1 MSDRFSPDPLSTDVT
16 YLKGIGPKLANSLYK
31 LGLHT
36 VRDVLYYEP
45 RRYEDRRNLPK
56 IGNLT
61 PGAAVTVRGRVIS
74 YADRPARGGKVI
86 VKVMIG
92 DDTGLLDLTFFN
104 QPWLKKSLGDY
115 KGELVAFGVVKM
127 GYDSLEMASPEWE
140 KIEEED
146 EADEFARLVP
156 VYGLKES
163 VPQWLVRTA
172 AKSAVEYF
180 ASQVKDPF
188 PDDFRRV
195 QKVQRLPWALRQI
208 HFPESEEFRN
218 KAHQRLAYDEFL
230 GLQLKLTQ
238 QRAELGHEAGIAF
251 PVLDRLGELRA
262 ELSQML
268 PFKLTNAQDRVVGEV
283 WSDLAKPSPMNRL
296 VQGDVGSG
304 KTAVAAAAMLAVVRA
319 GYQAAL
325 MAPTEILAE
334 QHATNLHRLLTPI
347 GIPVELLVG
356 KLHGALK
363 KATKARL
370 ARGVP
375 GVVIGTHALITEDTE
390 IPKLGLVVID
400 EQHRFGVLQRKA
412 LRDKAAVFPDVLV
425 MTATPIPRTL
435 AMAVYGDLDISVI
448 DELPPGRTPIRTF
461 WKPRPERDAVYRG
474 ARKFI
479 EEGRQIYVV
488 CPMIGDNEKVNAQA
502 AEEVFQRLSTGIY
515 ADYTVELLH
524 GQMKP
529 ADKEMVMERF
539 RMGTTQVL
547 VSTTVI
553 EVGVDVP
560 NASVMIIE
568 DADRF
573 GLAQLHQL
581 RGRVGRGAHQ
591 SHCVLVADPTSEDG
605 RKRMEIMV
613 ETTDGFRIADEDLKL
628 RGPGAVAGT
637 AQSGH
642 VDFRFADL
650 ATDSLLLAQAQIAA
664 REIIAQ
670 DPLLES
676 DRWRPLRSLMAG
688 SKIET
693 EIAKVA

>member
-1 MSDRFSPDPLSTDVT
+1 MSDRYSPDPLATDVT
-16 YLKGIGPKLANSLYK
+16 YLKGIGPKLAASLYK

-56 IGNLT
+56 IGDVT
-61 PGAAVTVRGRVIS
+61 PGSPVTVRGRVIS
-74 YADRPARGGKVI
+74 FADRPVRGGKVLI
-86 VKVMIG
+86 KVMIG
-92 DDTGLLDLTFFN
+92 DETGFLDLTFFN

-115 KGELVAFGVVKM
+115 KGEVVAFGVVKM

-156 VYGLKES
+156 VYPLKES
-163 VPQWLVRTA
+163 VPQWIVRTA

-180 ASQVKDPF
+180 ASQAKDPL
-188 PDDFRRV
+188 PDEFRRA

-208 HFPESEEFRN
+208 HLPENEEFRR

-238 QRAELGHEAGIAF
+238 QKAALGHEEGIAF
-251 PVLDRLGELRA
+251 PVLDRLGSLRE

-268 PFKLTNAQDRVVGEV
+268 PFTLTNAQDRVIGEV

-515 ADYTVELLH
+515 ADYQVELLH

-539 RMGTTQVL
+539 RIGTTQVL

-591 SHCVLVADPTSEDG
+591 SHCVLIADPTSEDG

-642 VDFRFADL
+642 ADFRFADL
-650 ATDSLLLAQAQIAA
+650 STDGLLLAQAQLAA
-664 REIIAQ
+664 RDIIAQ
-670 DPLLES
+670 DPLLETPE
-676 DRWRPLRSLMAG
+676 WFPLRTLMA
-688 SKIET
+688 SARAEAD
-693 EIAKVA
+693 IAKVS